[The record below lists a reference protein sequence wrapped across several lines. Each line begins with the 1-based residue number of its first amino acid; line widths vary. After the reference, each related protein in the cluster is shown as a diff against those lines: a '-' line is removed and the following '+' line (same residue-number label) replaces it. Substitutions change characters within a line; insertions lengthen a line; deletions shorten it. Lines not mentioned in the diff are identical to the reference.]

1 MSYVPDGAVVLEG
14 SLLDL
19 LNIVPEVM
27 LSPQAAREHLPSL
40 LSAHTA
46 VPPEHWSS
54 DLWFPVTSATL
65 LATLTASE
73 LALRVQCVFQ
83 SRTAN
88 VHVRLLPNDELL
100 GFLMTRQARPLLD
113 KWRPGA
119 NQKDT

>member
-1 MSYVPDGAVVLEG
+1 MSYVPDRAVVLVG

-19 LNIVPEVM
+19 LNTVPEVM
-27 LSPQAAREHLPSL
+27 LSPDAAREHLPSL

-46 VPPEHWSS
+46 VPPEDWSA
-54 DLWFPVTSATL
+54 LWFPVASSTL
-65 LATLTASE
+65 SATLTASE

-88 VHVRLLPNDELL
+88 VHVRLLSNDQLL
-100 GFLMTRQARPLLD
+100 GFLVTRQARPLLD

-119 NQKDT
+119 DQEDVM

>member
-19 LNIVPEVM
+19 LNIVPAVM
-27 LSPQAAREHLPSL
+27 LAPRVAREHLPSL

-54 DLWFPVTSATL
+54 LWFTVTSSTL

-83 SRTAN
+83 WSTAN
-88 VHVRLLPNDELL
+88 VHVRLLSNDQRLC
-100 GFLMTRQARPLLD
+100 FLVTPQARPLLD
-113 KWRPGA
+113 KWRPSS
-119 NQKDT
+119 DLM